1 MTQAGANP
9 AAPSIPARSIS
20 QRAVRSERRNWYE
33 DPLERGVFPDWLIRF
48 GIRRRLAKRL
58 ADLRA
63 GGPEAMHERK
73 RALIEGLRESPVAIE
88 TDAANAQHYELPPE
102 FFRLWLGARRKYSCC
117 LYPTGRETLDEAEV
131 AMLDL
136 SCERAR
142 IEDGMD
148 ILDLGCGWGSL
159 SLHLA
164 ERYPNSRI
172 LAVSN
177 SALQREAI
185 EGMARER
192 NLTNL
197 EVRTADANT
206 FEPGRTFD
214 RVCSVEMFE
223 HMKNY
228 ESLLRRVSSWLKPD
242 GLLFVHIFTHREAA
256 HHYEADED
264 WIGRYFFSG
273 GTMPSDD
280 LLLHFQD
287 DLATRD
293 HWTHAGE
300 HYRRTAEDWLA
311 NYDRNR
317 EPIMRILRE
326 AYADEATVWWNRW
339 RVFILAC
346 AELWGFRGGSEWQV
360 SHYLFARR

>member
-1 MTQAGANP
+1 MTQAAANP
-9 AAPSIPARSIS
+9 GAPPASARTIS
-20 QRAVRSERRNWYE
+20 ERAVRSERRNWYE
-33 DPLERGVFPDWLIRF
+33 GPLERGVFPDRLIRF

-136 SCERAR
+136 YCERAR

-164 ERYPNSRI
+164 ERYPNANI

-185 EGMARER
+185 EAMARER
-192 NLTNL
+192 DLTNL

-206 FEPGRTFD
+206 FEPGRAFD

-228 ESLLRRVSSWLKPD
+228 ESLLGLVSSWLKPD

-256 HHYEADED
+256 YHYEADED

-287 DLATRD
+287 DLAIRD
-293 HWTHAGE
+293 HWTHSGE
-300 HYRRTAEDWLA
+300 HYRRTAEHWLE

-326 AYADEATVWWNRW
+326 AYGDEATVWWNRW

-360 SHYLFARR
+360 SHYLFSKR

>member
-1 MTQAGANP
+1 MSQAAISTGAT
-9 AAPSIPARSIS
+9 ARTIS
-20 QRAVRSERRNWYE
+20 ERAVRSPKRNWYE
-33 DPLERGVFPDWLIRF
+33 GPLERGVFPDVLIRM
-48 GIRRRLAKRL
+48 GIRRRLRARL

-73 RALIEGLRESPVAIE
+73 RALIAGLHEEPIAIE

-136 SCERAR
+136 YCERAQLA
-142 IEDGMD
+142 DGMD

-164 ERYPNSRI
+164 AKFPNSRI
-172 LAVSN
+172 LGVSN

-185 EGMARER
+185 EAIARER
-192 NLTNL
+192 GLANL
-197 EVRTADANT
+197 EIRTADANA
-206 FEPGRTFD
+206 FDPGREFD
-214 RVCSVEMFE
+214 RVLSVEMFE

-228 ESLLRRVSSWLKPD
+228 ASLLERVSSWLRPE

-256 HHYEADED
+256 YHYEAEDD

-287 DLATRD
+287 HLAIRD
-293 HWTHAGE
+293 HWTHSGD
-300 HYRRTAEDWLA
+300 HYRRTAEHWLA

-317 EPIMRILRE
+317 EPIMRVLRE
-326 AYADEATVWWNRW
+326 AYADEAAIWWNRW

-346 AELWGFRGGSEWQV
+346 AELWGLRNGSEWQV